1 MFLQTSALGQGLD
14 NGYGLI
20 GAIQSKD
27 RRYLEYVDGSIMHNG
42 QFYDVSA
49 QYFGDVY
56 GTGGNLADCLMINST
71 GNVGQCDGNA
81 AKILCE
87 KYIDMD
93 TIMCL
98 GKTTLVQNI
107 QFNTSTKLN
116 FLKNYYPS
124 MCLEHCRAL
133 DDINYAIV
141 DQASTAMTRLQ
152 DTHLPE
158 TSNYRTIE

>member
-1 MFLQTSALGQGLD
+1 
-14 NGYGLI
+14 
-20 GAIQSKD
+20 
-27 RRYLEYVDGSIMHNG
+27 MHNG

-71 GNVGQCDGNA
+71 GNVGHCNGIA
-81 AKILCE
+81 ANILCE

-93 TIMCL
+93 TMMCL
-98 GKTTLVQNI
+98 RKPTLVQNV
-107 QFNTSTKLN
+107 QLNASTKLN
-116 FLKNYYPS
+116 FLLNYYPS

-133 DDINYAIV
+133 DGMNYAVV
-141 DQASTAMTRLQ
+141 DQASTVVPRFQ